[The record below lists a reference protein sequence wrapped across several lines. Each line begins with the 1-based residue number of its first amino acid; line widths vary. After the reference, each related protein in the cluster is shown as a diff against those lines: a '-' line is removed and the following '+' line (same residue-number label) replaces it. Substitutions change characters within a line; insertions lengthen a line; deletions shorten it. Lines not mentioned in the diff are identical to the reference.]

1 MLERLCDATDL
12 KILAVLQKDARLSN
26 VDIADQVHLS
36 ASPCLRRTRRM
47 EAAGII
53 RGYRVDIDRN
63 RVGLGITVFAEIKAA
78 GHSREN
84 ADMLSAELAKIPEV
98 VSCFMVSG
106 QADFLAEIVVEN
118 LAAYEQ
124 LLSSKLLT
132 LAMVGDVR
140 SNFALRTIKAN
151 APLPLPDTRV
161 STVER

>member
-12 KILAVLQKDARLSN
+12 KILAVLHKDARLSN

-151 APLPLPDTRV
+151 APLPLPDTQV
-161 STVER
+161 STVGR